1 MSVVENFVASGRL
14 DVPVT
19 AKGLVTVRRMS
30 VYAVCTLLALIT
42 NYLLGKDMAWD
53 TLNYH
58 LYAGFSAVNDR
69 FAQDYFAAGPPSY
82 FNPYAF
88 VPFYILVK
96 AGLSPLAI
104 SSLSAMVHSVIFWLV
119 YELASCVC
127 PSAERPLQMT
137 FGVCA
142 IAMTFLNPI
151 LVQQIGSSFADITT
165 AELVLGGW
173 LLLAQAV
180 RAPHA
185 ARVICAG
192 LLIGSATALK
202 PTNAVH
208 AVAACTLLIFLPK
221 ALFGRIRY
229 GLSYAAALALGF
241 TVVAAPWSYRLEQ
254 MFGNPLFPLMNGWFR
269 SPEFTTE
276 PLRHFRFIPA
286 SFAEALWRPF
296 AIVNPVEM
304 VQEEMTAP
312 DLRYA
317 VLAVLA
323 SMLLVGWLGKRLAHP
338 SASTAPTEPA
348 AATRVLAA
356 LGCGFAT
363 DWVLWLS
370 ASGNGRYFLPMA
382 SVAAILIV
390 VLIFRLFAARPKLR
404 NYVLVVILG
413 APIVQLYYGADHR
426 WNVDAATWD
435 RSWLSI
441 EMPEKLSTEP
451 NLYLTAGVQS
461 NSFIAAYLPK
471 DSGLVNIS
479 GAYVLGSDGAA
490 GARIEALIHR
500 YAPQLRVLWRAKQSE
515 TANFPRDDG
524 FPVNDSLARFGLRID
539 PSDCSKI
546 TVHGLPP
553 DLEINFSGLLSS
565 GPVKPFSK
573 TQPNTSYLI
582 TCRIIP
588 DDSNRR
594 TEAGRE
600 RAVDV
605 VFDRVEDACP
615 ALFQPRRLRSEH
627 VRDIWHRFYL
637 NTDIVLLSI
646 NGSIKFMNPARSG
659 ALISLGPESE
669 WAKAPRQLACGR
681 LGDSYFAR
689 VLDSAKAR

>member
-1 MSVVENFVASGRL
+1 MSLAENVGASGYL
-14 DVPVT
+14 EVPVT
-19 AKGLVTVRRMS
+19 TKRLVTIRRLP
-30 VYAVCTLLALIT
+30 VYVACTLLALIT

-69 FAQDYFAAGPPSY
+69 FGQDYFAAGPPSY

-88 VPFYILVK
+88 APFYLLVK
-96 AGLSPLAI
+96 AGLSPLVI
-104 SSLSAMVHSVIFWLV
+104 SSLLAMVHGVIFWLV
-119 YELASCVC
+119 YELAICVC
-127 PSAERPLQMT
+127 PSSDRRVQMT
-137 FGVCA
+137 FGAIA

-151 LVQQIGSSFADITT
+151 LVQQIGSSFADVTT
-165 AELVLGGW
+165 AELMLGGW

-180 RAPHA
+180 RAPQM
-185 ARVICAG
+185 ARAVCAG
-192 LLIGSATALK
+192 LLIGAATALK

-208 AVAACTLLIFLPK
+208 AVAACALLIFLPK
-221 ALFGRIRY
+221 DLLGRIRY

-254 MFGNPLFPLMNGWFR
+254 MFGNPLFPLMNGVFR

-276 PLRHFRFIPA
+276 PLRHFRFVPA

-296 AIVNPVEM
+296 AIVNPVGM
-304 VQEEMTAP
+304 VQEELTAP

-323 SMLLVGWLGKRLAHP
+323 SMLLVRWLRKRLAHS
-338 SASTAPTEPA
+338 SASTTPAEPA

-390 VLIFRLFAARPKLR
+390 ALIFRLFAARPKLR
-404 NYVLVVILG
+404 NYILVVILG
-413 APIVQLYYGADHR
+413 AQVVQLYYGADHR
-426 WNVDAATWD
+426 WNPVPWD
-435 RSWLSI
+435 RNWLSI

-451 NLYLTAGVQS
+451 NLYLTAGVES
-461 NSFIAAYLPK
+461 NSFIAAYLAK
-471 DSGLVNIS
+471 GSGLVNIS

-500 YAPQLRVLWRAKQSE
+500 YAPRLRVLWRAKQSE
-515 TANFPRDDG
+515 TANFPRDHR
-524 FPVNDSLARFGLRID
+524 FPVDDSLARFSLRID
-539 PSDCSKI
+539 PSDCSRI
-546 TVHGLPP
+546 AVHGLPP
-553 DLEINFSGLLSS
+553 EMEINFEALLSS
-565 GPVKPFSK
+565 RPVKPPSK
-573 TQPNTSYLI
+573 VQPDTSYLI

-588 DDSNRR
+588 DDGNRA
-594 TEAGRE
+594 TEVGRE

-627 VRDIWHRFYL
+627 VRDVWHRVYV
-637 NTDIVLLSI
+637 NTDIVLVSI
-646 NGSIKFMNPARSG
+646 NGSIKFMNPPHSES
-659 ALISLGPESE
+659 LISLGPESE
-669 WAKAPRQLACGR
+669 WAKAPLRLACGR
-681 LGDSYFAR
+681 RHGAYFAD
-689 VLDSAKAR
+689 VLKSEEQ

>member
-1 MSVVENFVASGRL
+1 MSVVENLVASGRP

-19 AKGLVTVRRMS
+19 TQSLVNIRRVP
-30 VYAVCTLLALIT
+30 VYAACTLLAVIT

-58 LYAGFSAVNDR
+58 LYAGFSALNDR

-104 SSLSAMVHSVIFWLV
+104 SSLLATVHSVIFWLV
-119 YELASCVC
+119 YELAICVY
-127 PSAERPLQMT
+127 PLQDRRLQVT
-137 FGVCA
+137 FGICA

-165 AELVLGGW
+165 AELMLGGW

-185 ARVICAG
+185 SRVVCAG

-208 AVAACTLLIFLPK
+208 AVAACTLLIFLPR

-241 TVVAAPWSYRLEQ
+241 TIVAAPWSYRLEQ
-254 MFGNPLFPLMNGWFR
+254 MFGNPLFPLMNGVFR

-296 AIVNPVEM
+296 AIINPVQM
-304 VQEEMTAP
+304 VQEELTAP

-317 VLAVLA
+317 VLAILA
-323 SMLLVGWLGKRLAHP
+323 TMLLVGWLGKRLARS
-338 SASTAPTEPA
+338 SASTASAAPA

-363 DWVLWLS
+363 DWVFWLS

-382 SVAAILIV
+382 NIAAILIV
-390 VLIFRLFAARPKLR
+390 GLIFRLFAARPKLR

-413 APIVQLYYGADHR
+413 AEFVQLYYGADHR
-426 WNVDAATWD
+426 WNADAAPWD
-435 RSWLSI
+435 RNWLSV

-461 NSFIAAYLPK
+461 NSFIAAYLAK
-471 DSGLVNIS
+471 GSGLVNIS
-479 GAYVLGSDGAA
+479 GAYVLESNGAA
-490 GARIEALIHR
+490 GARIEGLMHR
-500 YAPQLRVLWRAKQSE
+500 YAPRLRVLWRATQSE
-515 TANFPRDDG
+515 AENLPHDYR
-524 FPVNDSLARFGLRID
+524 FPVNDSLARFGLRVD

-553 DLEINFSGLLSS
+553 EMEINFEGLLSTRAM
-565 GPVKPFSK
+565 KPRAK
-573 TQPNTSYLI
+573 AQREISYLI
-582 TCRIIP
+582 SCHIIP
-588 DDSNRR
+588 DESNRLNE
-594 TEAGRE
+594 TDRE

-615 ALFQPRRLRSEH
+615 ALFQPRRLRTEH
-627 VRDIWHRFYL
+627 VRDVWHRVYV
-637 NTDIVLLSI
+637 NTDIVLVSI
-646 NGSIKFMNPARSG
+646 NGSIKFMNPPHSES
-659 ALISLGPESE
+659 LISLGPENA
-669 WAKAPRQLACGR
+669 WAKAPLRLACGR
-681 LGDSYFAR
+681 RNGAYFAD
-689 VLDSAKAR
+689 VLKSEEQ